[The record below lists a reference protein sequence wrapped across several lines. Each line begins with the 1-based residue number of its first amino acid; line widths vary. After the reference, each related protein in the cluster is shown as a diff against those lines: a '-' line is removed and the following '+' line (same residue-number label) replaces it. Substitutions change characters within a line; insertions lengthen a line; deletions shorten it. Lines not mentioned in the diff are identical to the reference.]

1 MNPRNG
7 PYLLFATSV
16 SIILFLFA
24 FMEYPN
30 WVLPIT
36 ASFSFFIFYMY
47 LSSTRISNTNHA
59 NELKKIAIE
68 EEIKEIQNSKMTYK
82 VIKGLLNIIP
92 SPFILIDRTGCLTF
106 INSKAESIMSNI
118 SIGSHISNIIRS
130 PKFLLAIEDAINND
144 KEIIVQFEI
153 EIPQFRQLEAH
164 IFFISSSKSS
174 DKFNDI
180 FIQLTDNSDNIR
192 VEKMRTDFVANAS
205 HELRTPLSSIA
216 GYIETLQGHAK
227 DDEKTRDIFLELMG
241 KQAYKMERLIQDL
254 MSLSRLE
261 VQETKPIT
269 TKCSIFDII
278 EELLENLKP
287 IAIDSKVTISNNISK
302 KMEPITGDHSQLT
315 QMYSNLIENGIKY
328 SGPGSKIKIYES
340 KEKSTS
346 MIAIVV
352 ADNGKGISSEH
363 INRLTER
370 FYRANSNAELEKE
383 GTGLGLSI
391 VKHILIRH
399 GGRLQIRSQLSKGSK
414 FITWL
419 PHSVSK
425 KKRKSEKKVS

>member
-1 MNPRNG
+1 
-7 PYLLFATSV
+7 
-16 SIILFLFA
+16 
-24 FMEYPN
+24 
-30 WVLPIT
+30 
-36 ASFSFFIFYMY
+36 
-47 LSSTRISNTNHA
+47 
-59 NELKKIAIE
+59 
-68 EEIKEIQNSKMTYK
+68 
-82 VIKGLLNIIP
+82 
-92 SPFILIDRTGCLTF
+92 
-106 INSKAESIMSNI
+106 
-118 SIGSHISNIIRS
+118 
-130 PKFLLAIEDAINND
+130 
-144 KEIIVQFEI
+144 
-153 EIPQFRQLEAH
+153 
-164 IFFISSSKSS
+164 
-174 DKFNDI
+174 
-180 FIQLTDNSDNIR
+180 
-192 VEKMRTDFVANAS
+192 
-205 HELRTPLSSIA
+205 
-216 GYIETLQGHAK
+216 
-227 DDEKTRDIFLELMG
+227 
-241 KQAYKMERLIQDL
+241 MERLIQDL